1 MGKKKMNKENS
12 DSQFS
17 PSTVF
22 VSNLPYS
29 FTNTQLEETF
39 SDVGPIR
46 RCFLVTKKGST
57 EHRGIGFVQFA
68 NVEDAS
74 RAIELKNNSR
84 VGGRKLGVKHAVH
97 RAPLEQ
103 RKSKGSQDEVP
114 HKVKNETLPDA
125 LVKPEQDLNSQAAG
139 EHRRKRKATELCT
152 GLPDE
157 KSCSEK
163 QRVARTV
170 IIGGILSANMAE
182 EVHSLAKDCGTICS
196 ITYPLTKEELE
207 YTGLAQDGCRMDAS
221 SVLYTSVKSAKTSVE
236 TLHNKEIHGGIIW
249 ARQLGGEG
257 SKTNKWKLIVRNIP
271 FKATVSEI
279 KTMFSTVGFVW
290 DVYIPEN
297 AETGLSK
304 GFAFVKFTSK
314 QDAEKVIKTF
324 NGKTFGKRPIAIDW
338 AVPKKVYVADNQPA
352 AALEDGRPNESDGDD
367 DSSVDLED
375 KEMEIDGKSQQ
386 ASKEIEESEQDDDIV
401 EKEEEEYEEEE
412 DDDDDDEGDD
422 DDDTEKETHPEVNVD
437 MEANIARR
445 VLENLMSSTFK
456 GTTNSLSADDSSSLP
471 NAEKSEVGETPKS
484 SSKEKIAVR
493 TEGVDDLKR
502 TIFINNLPF
511 DVDNEEVKE
520 RFSAFGEVE
529 SFVQV
534 LHQVTK
540 RPRGTGFLKFKT
552 VDAADAAFSAANT
565 ADGLGILLKGRQLKV
580 LRAIDRKSAQDKE
593 LEKTKKDE
601 HDHRN
606 LHLAKE
612 GLILDGTPAAEG
624 VSTSDMSK
632 RKILHEKKMLKLK
645 SPNFHVSRTRLII
658 YNLPKSMTDKELKK
672 LCLDAVT
679 SRATKQKPMIR
690 QIKILDDTKK
700 GQFAAKNHSR
710 GVAFVEFTEHQH
722 ALVALRV
729 LNNNP
734 GTFGPEHRPIVEF
747 ALDNVHTLLHRKERN
762 QVQANDSHHHEKT
775 EMSRKRKS
783 IGDISSGVEK
793 SVNFPPKMQ
802 KRMKMRNEEAPKER
816 KEKGGMLGKLRPP
829 RPTKSAP
836 KPLLQ
841 PIEDETNHKRPK
853 GGRPKDKTVLEKGIE
868 NSRGAKRRKKN
879 ANSTGNEV
887 VDKLDMLIEQYRSKF
902 TKVSSDKTDGN
913 KKQLRRWFQQQ

>member
-1 MGKKKMNKENS
+1 MGKEMNKENS
-12 DSQFS
+12 NSQFS

-97 RAPLEQ
+97 RAPLKQ
-103 RKSKGSQDEVP
+103 RKSKGSQDEAP
-114 HKVKNETLPDA
+114 HKDNNETLPDA
-125 LVKPEQDLNSQAAG
+125 LVKPEQDLNSQATG
-139 EHRRKRKATELCT
+139 IGKHRRKRKATELCT

-182 EVHSLAKDCGTICS
+182 EVHSLAKGCGTVCS
-196 ITYPLTKEELE
+196 ITYPLPKEELE
-207 YTGLAQDGCRMDAS
+207 YTGLAQDGCKVGAS

-236 TLHNKEIHGGIIW
+236 TLHKKEIHGGIIW
-249 ARQLGGEG
+249 VRQLGGEG

-271 FKATVSEI
+271 FKATVNEI

-386 ASKEIEESEQDDDIV
+386 DNSNEIEETELDEDSVDEEEEV
-401 EKEEEEYEEEE
+401 EVEENEEEEYEEGEKEKEEEEE
-412 DDDDDDEGDD
+412 DDDDDGDD
-422 DDDTEKETHPEVNVD
+422 KEKDTHPEVNVD
-437 MEANIARR
+437 TEANIARR

-456 GTTNSLSADDSSSLP
+456 GTTNSFPADDSSGLP
-471 NAEKSEVGETPKS
+471 NAEKSDVGETPKS
-484 SSKEKIAVR
+484 SSKEKIAMR
-493 TEGVDDLKR
+493 TEGVDDLKQ

-552 VDAADAAFSAANT
+552 VDAADAALSAANT
-565 ADGLGILLKGRQLKV
+565 ADGLGIHLKGRQLKV
-580 LRAIDRKSAQDKE
+580 LKAIDRKSAQDKE
-593 LEKTKKDE
+593 VERTKKEE

-612 GLILDGTPAAEG
+612 GLILEGTPAAEG
-624 VSTSDMSK
+624 ISTSDMSK
-632 RKILHEKKMLKLK
+632 RKILHDKKMVKLK
-645 SPNFHVSRTRLII
+645 SPNFHVSRTRLIM
-658 YNLPKSMTDKELKK
+658 YNLPKSMTEKELKK

-690 QIKILDDTKK
+690 QIKILGDTKK
-700 GQFAAKNHSR
+700 GKLEAKNHSR

-747 ALDNVHTLLHRKERN
+747 SLDNVHTLLRRKEMN
-762 QVQANDSHHHEKT
+762 QVQANGSHHHDKT
-775 EMSRKRKS
+775 EMSRKHKPNG
-783 IGDISSGVEK
+783 GDVSSGVDK

-802 KRMKMRNEEAPKER
+802 KQMKMATGSNEEVPKEK
-816 KEKGGMLGKLRPP
+816 KEKGGMLGELRPP
-829 RPTKSAP
+829 RPIKSAP
-836 KPLLQ
+836 KPLLPPQ
-841 PIEDETNHKRPK
+841 LETRLITRDQRGGDRRRIRPFW
-853 GGRPKDKTVLEKGIE
+853 
-868 NSRGAKRRKKN
+868 RK
-879 ANSTGNEV
+879 E
-887 VDKLDMLIEQYRSKF
+887 
-902 TKVSSDKTDGN
+902 
-913 KKQLRRWFQQQ
+913 